1 MLHKSED
8 RRAVTRGT
16 DAFLQYLIIADPFGG
31 GGIENRQGEP
41 EFQHVAAIKK
51 RTRRIGDRYAIH
63 DDRVVFREWTVDDI
77 ELVM

>member
-16 DAFLQYLIIADPFGG
+16 DAFLQYLIVADSFG

-41 EFQHVAAIKK
+41 EFQHLAAIKK

-63 DDRVVFREWTVDDI
+63 DDRVVFRKWTVDDI